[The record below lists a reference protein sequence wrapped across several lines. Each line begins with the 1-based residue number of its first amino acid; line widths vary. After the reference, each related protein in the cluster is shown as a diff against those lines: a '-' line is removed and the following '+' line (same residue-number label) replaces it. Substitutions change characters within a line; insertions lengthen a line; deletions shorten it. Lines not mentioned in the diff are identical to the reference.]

1 MFQNQITSATEML
14 LSLREKD
21 DYRISMFKDVMFSD
35 DIGGLCENRVFKGIG
50 KDNSDVTLPKAKPN
64 DIMTYMMVADQ
75 SAIRM
80 SIENNIR
87 NIQNLKSAGK
97 MESGSDVWVLL
108 FENPNEKDEDQ
119 NIRTSVYCNPTSED
133 CGSLIKGDREVLAC
147 FFVSIYAF
155 KQADG
160 NFRYSADW
168 TMLSPGDPSCIS
180 EYNKT
185 IVEAECNV
193 LKNMFWLDF
202 SKEFQ
207 KHSEEIMN
215 KVNVIAAIDM

>member
-35 DIGGLCENRVFKGIG
+35 DIGGLCKNRVFKGIG

-87 NIQNLKSAGK
+87 NIQNLKAAGK
-97 MESGSDVWVLL
+97 M
-108 FENPNEKDEDQ
+108 
-119 NIRTSVYCNPTSED
+119 
-133 CGSLIKGDREVLAC
+133 
-147 FFVSIYAF
+147 
-155 KQADG
+155 
-160 NFRYSADW
+160 
-168 TMLSPGDPSCIS
+168 
-180 EYNKT
+180 
-185 IVEAECNV
+185 
-193 LKNMFWLDF
+193 
-202 SKEFQ
+202 
-207 KHSEEIMN
+207 
-215 KVNVIAAIDM
+215 